1 MFQRLSTQQVSLLL
15 TPLLLHLL
23 LPPPLLCSSLQSHIR
38 RTIFPIIETSFR
50 RFVRFVRFV
59 GFQQAHLSVVQS
71 DCLKSREEIAESSTL
86 HNVLP
91 CCLPVLQSP
100 SLPVSQSPIHPPNR
114 LSSFECCCQSQSLPT
129 GRRNCFFLAPTWPA
143 RRSYPRSPLEL
154 RQSYRNLILSQILC
168 KNK

>member
-15 TPLLLHLL
+15 TPLLLHLQ

-59 GFQQAHLSVVQS
+59 GFQQAHLSVGQS

-100 SLPVSQSPIHPPNR
+100 SLPFIHPTACLHLNAAVNR
-114 LSSFECCCQSQSLPT
+114 SRFRQAGETAFSWPPL
-129 GRRNCFFLAPTWPA
+129 GRPEDRIHD
-143 RRSYPRSPLEL
+143 RRSNCANR
-154 RQSYRNLILSQILC
+154 IVI
-168 KNK
+168 